1 MNNVPGNQTGTG
13 NTFSQAGSQS
23 NPFTA
28 DLKGEFTSNFG
39 TNTNA
44 VSQIFKEGGFVSS
57 NKTKYLLIAAGVLVV
72 LAVVFYFYS
81 SESSTEDSDGDVAT
95 AEKVVPKEEPKK
107 VEEAPVAQVP
117 VETKAIDQPV
127 AQEAAP
133 PVRESRAE
141 PSYSGDIVLGGPSSG
156 AALSYDETTGGAE
169 FTWRGAPGSKIVFSR
184 SKSMSPQAFSKKVRG
199 SSYAFSHPWP
209 GTWYWRVES
218 GGTTSETR
226 SFTVSAPERRQI
238 TVSQPASGGTVAG
251 SGGVVSW
258 QQAERVAFYR
268 VEFSNG
274 SWANPQFR
282 FASAGNS
289 VQLQGVTAGPYNMR
303 VGAFSEVSGRW
314 EYTTPVPVTV
324 Q

>member
-1 MNNVPGNQTGTG
+1 MNNAPSNQTGAG
-13 NTFSQAGSQS
+13 NTFSQAGTQS

-72 LAVVFYFYS
+72 LAVVFYFYTS
-81 SESSTEDSDGDVAT
+81 DSSTDESEDEVAT
-95 AEKVVPKEEPKK
+95 AEKVEPKK
-107 VEEAPVAQVP
+107 VEPKVAETKPEPAAVAEPKP
-117 VETKAIDQPV
+117 VEQPIAKEV
-127 AQEAAP
+127 AP
-133 PVRESRAE
+133 PRARRAE
-141 PSYSGDIVLGGPSSG
+141 PTYSGDIVLGGPSTG
-156 AALSYDETTGGAE
+156 ASLTYDETTGGAE
-169 FTWRGAPGSKIVFSR
+169 FTWRGAPGSTIAFSR
-184 SKSMSPQAFSKKVRG
+184 SKSMRPLAFKKNVRG
-199 SSYAFSHPWP
+199 SSYSFTHPWP
-209 GTWYWRVES
+209 GTWFWRVES
-218 GGTTSETR
+218 GGTVSETR
-226 SFTVSAPERRQI
+226 SFTVTAPARRQI
-238 TVSQPASGGTVAG
+238 AVSAPASGGTIAG

-274 SWANPQFR
+274 GWANPQFR

-289 VQLQGVTAGPYNMR
+289 VQLQGVTAGQYQMR

-314 EYTTPVPVTV
+314 EYTQPMPVTV

>member
-1 MNNVPGNQTGTG
+1 MNNAPGNQTGTG
-13 NTFSQAGSQS
+13 NTFSQGSPQS

-57 NKTKYLLIAAGVLVV
+57 NKSKYLLIAAGVLVV

-81 SESSTEDSDGDVAT
+81 NESSSEDSDEDVAT
-95 AEKVVPKEEPKK
+95 AEKVEPPKAETKPAETK
-107 VEEAPVAQVP
+107 VAEAPVEPKP
-117 VETKAIDQPV
+117 VEQPV
-127 AQEAAP
+127 AQEVPPPSKASRAAP
-133 PVRESRAE
+133 TF
-141 PSYSGDIVLGGPSSG
+141 SGDIVLGGPSSG
-156 AALSYDETTGGAE
+156 ASITYDETTGGAE
-169 FTWRGAPGSKIVFSR
+169 FTWRGAPGSTIVMSR
-184 SKSMSPQAFSKKVRG
+184 SKSMRSPVFRKTVRG
-199 SSYAFSHPWP
+199 SSFSFSHPWP

-218 GGTTSETR
+218 GGSTSETR
-226 SFTVSAPERRQI
+226 SFTVSAPPRRQI
-238 TVSQPASGGTVAG
+238 AVSQPASGGTIAG

-258 QQAERVAFYR
+258 QQAEKVAFYR

-274 SWANPQFR
+274 GWANPQFR

-289 VQLQGVTAGPYNMR
+289 VQLQGVTAGQYQMR
-303 VGAFSEVSGRW
+303 LGAFSEVSGRW
-314 EYTTPVPVTV
+314 EYTAPMPVTV